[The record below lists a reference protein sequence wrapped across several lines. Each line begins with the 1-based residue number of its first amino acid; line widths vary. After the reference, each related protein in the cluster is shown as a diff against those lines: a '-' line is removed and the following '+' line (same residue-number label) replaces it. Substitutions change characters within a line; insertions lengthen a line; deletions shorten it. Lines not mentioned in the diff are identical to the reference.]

1 MSYGSKTVD
10 IAAPTSGGIFMGNI
24 CFLLL
29 PLSVHFST
37 MVLMLPLLVPKN
49 ISFIQVPI
57 DIMVA
62 VQLPILQRMMVA

>member
-24 CFLLL
+24 CLLL

-37 MVLMLPLLVPKN
+37 MVLMLPLLLPKN

-62 VQLPILQRMMVA
+62 VQLPIVQRMMVA